1 MAVIEQ
7 SDEFGERSWLERVP
21 PAYWVLGRSRFH
33 GYVTARRGSLEETA
47 GLKDEAVRA
56 AMAFRPAEAIS
67 PAGRAA
73 ERLAEL
79 PYLRGNSVELLVD
92 GDATFESILDGISAA
107 SDYVL
112 FQFFIVHDDE
122 IGRAVKE
129 RLIERARAG
138 VRVAF
143 LYDEVGSHDLPRS
156 YKNELREAGVEVY
169 DFHTRKGP
177 RNQFQLNF
185 RNHRKIVVVD
195 GRVAWIGG
203 HNVGDEYLG
212 RDPKFGHWRDTHVR
226 IEGPA
231 ALGAQLSFAEDW
243 YWATGRTLDLNW
255 NPVASDTGDIPV
267 LIIPTGPA
275 DELETASLMFT
286 HAINSARKRIWIASP
301 YFVPDHSVLV
311 ALQLAGLR
319 GVDVRILIPDRPD
332 HIPVY
337 LGAEGPKN
345 VALAA
350 EIARSRIGENF
361 NGDRL
366 WLKLIEK
373 LSREPRFW
381 AHEAAIVIDS
391 AVRMVVD
398 ATGEVG
404 KRDVDEVQIV
414 LLRLDPVLA
423 LDGAGEGDPV
433 EHDAVGADEG
443 PAIHRSVDSNLR
455 GRVSAQPC
463 MQVLRRAATLHDGV
477 AGNTQAQRVSAR
489 QHSLAYHPG
498 AVCEKPATVPVER
511 LEALENR

>member
-1 MAVIEQ
+1 MLAAVVVVAHVLGFLSSIDAVWSTRTPQ
-7 SDEFGERSWLERVP
+7 GTIAWAVALNTFPYLAV
-21 PAYWVLGRSRFH
+21 PAYWVLGRSRFR
-33 GYVTARRGSLEETA
+33 GYVTARRGSQEEVA
-47 GLKDEAVRA
+47 GLRDDAVEAA
-56 AMAFRPAEAIS
+56 LAFRPAEPIS
-67 PAGRAA
+67 AAGRAA

-177 RNQFQLNF
+177 RNQFQINF

-231 ALGAQLSFAEDW
+231 ALSAQLSFAEDW
-243 YWATGRTLDLNW
+243 YWATGRALDLNW
-255 NPVASDTGDIPV
+255 HPVASDTGDIPV

-286 HAINSARKRIWIASP
+286 HAINSAVERIWIASP
-301 YFVPDHSVLV
+301 YFVPDPAVMA

-319 GVDVRILIPDRPD
+319 GVDVRILIPDQPD
-332 HIPVY
+332 HLGVY
-337 LGAEGPKN
+337 LAAFAYLDDAGATGVRFYRYQDGFLHQK
-345 VALAA
+345 VVLIDDTFAA
-350 EIARSRIGENF
+350 VGTANFDNRSFRLNFEIT
-361 NGDRL
+361 
-366 WLKLIEK
+366 
-373 LSREPRFW
+373 
-381 AHEAAIVIDS
+381 AAIADDDFASEIERMFETDFS
-391 AVRMVVD
+391 KSRLMEPNEYDQKPWWFRFGVRL
-398 ATGEVG
+398 A
-404 KRDVDEVQIV
+404 
-414 LLRLDPVLA
+414 RLTAP
-423 LDGAGEGDPV
+423 
-433 EHDAVGADEG
+433 
-443 PAIHRSVDSNLR
+443 I
-455 GRVSAQPC
+455 Q
-463 MQVLRRAATLHDGV
+463 
-477 AGNTQAQRVSAR
+477 
-489 QHSLAYHPG
+489 
-498 AVCEKPATVPVER
+498 
-511 LEALENR
+511 